1 MRYLKLSKYRNF
13 GLNNDETLILNNG
26 LDDKSIG
33 DVVILIGP
41 NNSGKSNIL
50 DALNEI
56 STQKLQERDKTT
68 LSFETN
74 DLKPYITFGVKDDE
88 ALLTYEVSL
97 DGTCFKV
104 DFNKKKKEFD
114 YDALIAEFK
123 TWVPVFEDYF
133 PNYPY
138 GKQCLDELTSI
149 DEKSEEKLN
158 SVITNCLTQYKNR
171 NYSCY
176 NNAISNIKFRPDMLQ
191 EIVSKIENDNLSQAS
206 LYMQSKYGIKFI
218 PQIISYKEKN
228 LNQQDLEIAIGNLSN
243 SLFFKSVFKAID
255 IDPNVIENAYAQY
268 RWFRNKATLN
278 KVKKQID
285 KKIEKLSEEFNKMY
299 FAEKDQYHFAIEL
312 DENNISFSMSRG
324 IDEEPI
330 MISHQ
335 STGFRWFFDL
345 FFNFLSSN
353 ELHKGDIII
362 MDEPATSLH
371 PEGQRELHRFLKG
384 FAIKNGLTFV
394 IATHSPF
401 LIDTDNFDELRIV
414 RMENNRSTICNLFTA
429 VDASDPDSLK
439 PIKESLT
446 IKQNVFYD
454 IDTEVV
460 LVEGITDYNYL
471 TFFKNILNYKN
482 LAFIPF
488 QGVGDNS
495 KMQDK
500 ILKEIKRIRFHRRSL
515 LLDGDKAGIAMKERC
530 KNTELD
536 NVICISDVFEDKKE
550 IEDLFS
556 KEDQIKFD
564 VLNSSKE
571 NFKEASASSIL
582 KVSSSLNDFTE
593 ETRENFKKLFE
604 RIID

>member
-13 GLNNDETLILNNG
+13 GLCNEETLILNNG
-26 LDDKSIG
+26 LDDKSLG
-33 DVVILIGP
+33 DVVILVGP

-50 DALNEI
+50 DALNEV
-56 STQKLQERDKTT
+56 STQRMQERDRTT

-74 DLKPYITFGVKDDE
+74 DLQPCITFGVIDDE
-88 ALLTYEVSL
+88 ALLTYDISFS
-97 DGTCFKV
+97 GTSCKA
-104 DFNKKKKEFD
+104 NISKKIEKLD
-114 YDALIAEFK
+114 YDTCVDEFK
-123 TWVPVFEDYF
+123 TWIPVFNSYF

-138 GKQCLDELTSI
+138 GKQCVDELTSVE
-149 DEKSEEKLN
+149 EKSEEKLN
-158 SVITNCLTQYKNR
+158 STITSCLSQYKNR

-176 NNAISNIKFRPDMLQ
+176 NNAIRKIKLKPGLLQ
-191 EIVSKIENDNLSQAS
+191 EIVYKIENDDLSQAN
-206 LYMQSKYGIKFI
+206 LYMQSKYGIKFL

-228 LNQQDLEIAIGNLSN
+228 LNQQDLETPIGNLSN

-255 IDPNVIENAYAQY
+255 TDPNIIENAYTQY
-268 RWFRNKATLN
+268 RSFHNKATLN

-285 KKIEKLSEEFNKMY
+285 KKIDKLSDEFNKMY
-299 FAEKDQYHFAIEL
+299 FAERDKYHFAIEL
-312 DENNISFSMSRG
+312 DENTISFSMSRG
-324 IDEEPI
+324 ADEEPI
-330 MISHQ
+330 MITHQ

-353 ELHKGDIII
+353 ELHTGDIII

-371 PEGQRELHRFLKG
+371 PEGQRELHRFLKK

-414 RMENNRSTICNLFTA
+414 RMDNNRSTICNLFTA

-460 LVEGITDYNYL
+460 LIEGITDYNYL
-471 TFFKNILNYKN
+471 TFFKNALNYKN

-488 QGVGDNS
+488 QGIGENP

-500 ILKEIKRIRFHRRSL
+500 FLKEIKRIRFYKRTL
-515 LLDGDKAGIAMKERC
+515 LLNGDKAGIAMKEKC
-530 KNTELD
+530 KNTDLD
-536 NVICISDVFEDKKE
+536 NTICISDVFEDKKE
-550 IEDLFS
+550 IKDLFS

-564 VLNSSKE
+564 VLNSNKE
-571 NFKEASASSIL
+571 IFKKASASSIL
-582 KVSSSLNDFTE
+582 KKSSSLNDFTK
-593 ETRENFKKLFE
+593 ETQENFKKLFE